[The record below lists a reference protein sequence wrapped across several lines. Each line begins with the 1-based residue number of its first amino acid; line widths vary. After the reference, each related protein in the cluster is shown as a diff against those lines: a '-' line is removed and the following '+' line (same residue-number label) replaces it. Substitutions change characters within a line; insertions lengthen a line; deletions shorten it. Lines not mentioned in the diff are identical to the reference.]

1 MTETN
6 ELILSVRRRDGAVV
20 AFDRSR
26 IVRAIALAFLN
37 DANGVTRHVCSTEL
51 MPAERDKVQRFTD
64 QVVHAL
70 SRRPDAARHPVD
82 VEDVQDQVELA
93 LMRDG
98 EHVIARDY
106 VLYRERRRQLR
117 SNKAT
122 ACAVGP
128 GAGCEACQ

>member
-20 AFDRSR
+20 TFDRSR

-37 DANGVTRHVCSTEL
+37 DANGMPRHACASEL

-70 SRRPDAARHPVD
+70 SRRPDAAQHPVD
-82 VEDVQDQVELA
+82 IEDIQDQVELA

-98 EHVIARDY
+98 EHAIARDY
-106 VLYRERRRQLR
+106 VLYRDQRRKERIAKAAR
-117 SNKAT
+117 ST
-122 ACAVGP
+122 VTT
-128 GAGCEACQ
+128 